1 MVGSEATVAGA
12 VGPAAESP
20 RPSRTAPAGRTTAT
34 TTSTTRMSSR
44 PDPVGDR
51 RVTALTTALQ
61 VVPVVADALGADL
74 EDGGAG
80 PVGDAAVAVPK
91 RPGPLDDGAVAD
103 HAHPLHVDLE
113 VAVALEQ
120 VVEVGADRLAALV
133 RGVGRLVVDGVGGV
147 GGRRPVGVADLQGLA
162 ELLEVVGRA
171 GRAGVDHGDLGGLGG
186 LGGLGCPRVD
196 GDAVLGPG

>member
-12 VGPAAESP
+12 VGPAAGSP

-44 PDPVGDR
+44 PDPIGDR
-51 RVTALTTALQ
+51 RVTALQ
-61 VVPVVADALGADL
+61 VVPVVPDALGADL

-80 PVGDAAVAVPK
+80 PVGDAAVAVPE
-91 RPGPLDDGAVAD
+91 RPGPLDDGAVAVD
-103 HAHPLHVDLE
+103 PHPLDVDLE

-147 GGRRPVGVADLQGLA
+147 G
-162 ELLEVVGRA
+162 
-171 GRAGVDHGDLGGLGG
+171 
-186 LGGLGCPRVD
+186 
-196 GDAVLGPG
+196 